1 MKKMP
6 LYNELR
12 ARECKHGYKIQYFGG
27 WIKRWKTLSKNQY
40 GDPCVYGFDV
50 LPLRVI
56 LNTQEDAEE
65 YVRTRVT
72 MMDMQSVSVQ
82 VLQSRQNIRLVRY
95 TTNDGIFY
103 HVEEK
108 ETSFCEKWL
117 TAEAWRLT
125 HEENECVDIR
135 DKVLN
140 KAEVYIRMILRYEA
154 QRASVHE
161 SMPC

>member
-1 MKKMP
+1 MP

-72 MMDMQSVSVQ
+72 MMDLQSVSVQ
-82 VLQSRQNIRLVRY
+82 VLQSHQNIRLVRY
-95 TTNDGIFY
+95 TANDGVFY

-108 ETSFCEKWL
+108 QRTFGEKWL

>member
-1 MKKMP
+1 MP

-12 ARECKHGYKIQYFGG
+12 AIECKHGYKIQYFGG

-40 GDPCVYGFDV
+40 GDPNIHGFDV
-50 LPLRVI
+50 LPMTI
-56 LNTQEDAEE
+56 TLNTQEEAEE

-72 MMDMQSVSVQ
+72 MMDLNSVSTQ
-82 VLQSRQNIRLVRY
+82 VLQSHNNIRLVKY
-95 TTNDGIFY
+95 TTDDGVFY
-103 HVEEK
+103 HAEEK

-125 HEENECVDIR
+125 HEENNCADIR

-140 KAEVYIRMILRYEA
+140 KAEVYIRAILRYEGD
-154 QRASVHE
+154 RAAVYE
-161 SMPC
+161 RMPC

>member
-1 MKKMP
+1 M
-6 LYNELR
+6 
-12 ARECKHGYKIQYFGG
+12 
-27 WIKRWKTLSKNQY
+27 T
-40 GDPCVYGFDV
+40 
-50 LPLRVI
+50 VI
-56 LNTQEDAEE
+56 LDTQEEAEE

-72 MMDMQSVSVQ
+72 MMDLQSVSVQ
-82 VLQSRQNIRLVRY
+82 VLQSHQNIRLVRY
-95 TTNDGIFY
+95 TANDGVFY

-108 ETSFCEKWL
+108 QRTFGEKWL

-154 QRASVHE
+154 HRASIYE